1 MPTKN
6 IFGTTNERG
15 TMSTSPFALAAL
27 LLGVAGAASAG
38 VPVIELTPTMGAP
51 VYSVQGEATQP
62 GVPGMLRAQARP
74 ELAGPRQPAASA
86 SAVAGTAYPIPSSAA
101 GMLVAERPQPPA
113 GALWLLLAACIVYLA
128 RHRGPGFALRPTRA
142 LT

>member
-38 VPVIELTPTMGAP
+38 VPVIELTPTMDAP
-51 VYSVQGEATQP
+51 VYAAQGDATQP
-62 GVPGMLRAQARP
+62 GVPGVLRAQARP
-74 ELAGPRQPAASA
+74 ELAGQRQPAAG
-86 SAVAGTAYPIPSSAA
+86 AVAGTAYPVPASAA
-101 GMLVAERPQPPA
+101 GVLVAERPQPPA

-128 RHRGPGFALRPTRA
+128 RHRGPGFALQPTRA
-142 LT
+142 LS